1 MTNLFSSIR
10 DLITGIGNRLNH
22 FGNTVSDFLH
32 NPVNTFGSIPFIRDF
47 IGRRRDEGLGAIRR
61 ERDEHQRA
69 FDEDTRVRGA
79 SRPASEGR
87 RPLDLVPRVRI
98 PEKLPW
104 DRQPS
109 VYPPLDNNNGFKQS
123 WKDLLG

>member
-1 MTNLFSSIR
+1 MVNLFSSIR
-10 DLITGIGNRLNH
+10 DLFNGIGNRLNH
-22 FGNTVSDFLH
+22 FGNTVSDFLR

-69 FDEDTRVRGA
+69 FDEDTRIRR
-79 SRPASEGR
+79 SRA
-87 RPLDLVPRVRI
+87 PLDLVPRNRITI
-98 PEKLPW
+98 PEY
-104 DRQPS
+104 RQPS
-109 VYPPLDNNNGFKQS
+109 VYPPLDNNNGFRPS